1 MGCEQFVVTS
11 SGGVMTYHPQVMGM
25 YHVNDDLFKNGKV
38 TYQKENSDGSK
49 MYVFLF
55 PYEIYDVDDW
65 KWKRPWTVRVGHLSI
80 VLF

>member
-1 MGCEQFVVTS
+1 MIHRPEVL
-11 SGGVMTYHPQVMGM
+11 GM
-25 YHVNDDLFKNGKV
+25 YHLNNDLYSNEKV

-65 KWKRPWTVRVGHLSI
+65 KWKRPWTVRVAHLSI